1 MKRCKLCGNYVE
13 RKLARRLPAMQ
24 QNPGLPGS
32 GGTCLPFIGSPL
44 AKEMKTVSTSSIV
57 AVASGVLVFVGAAG
71 ASLAAQDDGRL
82 DASRFVTVGCQVP
95 LDGAQFSS
103 ARSRFRGALKGAS
116 YGDIFFAGGAGNRGN
131 GSTKDSGSNEGK
143 GNGGGSRNSPGGG
156 NGGGGE
162 NRGGGG
168 SSQGGDSSGA
178 TPPGQGVPGG
188 PTPVDPGPSGGGVGP
203 LPDVVPSPN
212 PEPAS
217 LLLIGTG
224 LTGLLY
230 AARGRRRQKP

>member
-1 MKRCKLCGNYVE
+1 M
-13 RKLARRLPAMQ
+13 
-24 QNPGLPGS
+24 
-32 GGTCLPFIGSPL
+32 
-44 AKEMKTVSTSSIV
+44 STSSIV

-71 ASLAAQDDGRL
+71 ASLAAQNDGRL
-82 DASRFVTVGCQVP
+82 DASGFVTVGCQVP

-131 GSTKDSGSNEGK
+131 GSTKDSKSNEGQ
-143 GNGGGSRNSPGGG
+143 GNGGDSRNSSGGG

-168 SSQGGDSSGA
+168 GSQGGDHSGA
-178 TPPGQGVPGG
+178 NPPGQGVSGG
-188 PTPVDPGPSGGGVGP
+188 TTPVDPGPGGRVGP